1 MRSTWLALFSCFSLA
16 LAPMAVAHAED
27 RDVIAFGGDA
37 YVPAGQIVD
46 DVAAFGG
53 TVRVDGEV
61 RGDVQ
66 AFGGDVLLGPTAI
79 VHGSVDAAGG
89 HIDIAPGA
97 RIAGAASAVPVAPE
111 TTVDG
116 PEHHEADGPV
126 RSLLLH
132 ALLFLFAL
140 LLSGAVPER
149 MGAMHV
155 AIVKEP
161 LRTAGVGL
169 LGYAGAVLA
178 LVALVITIVGIPLA
192 LALGI
197 LVPVAT
203 YIGLAAAATVI
214 GAALPVERL
223 RGRPVMQILAGVSCL
238 FVASLVP
245 GLGLVAIAVA
255 ACLGLGALVR
265 TRFRAAPPTEL
276 LVSEG
281 PYRTQPG

>member
-1 MRSTWLALFSCFSLA
+1 MRWIAPVLCSCLFVLASA
-16 LAPMAVAHAED
+16 GIARAED
-27 RDVIAFGGDA
+27 RDVVAFGGDA
-37 YVPAGQIVD
+37 YVPAGTLVD
-46 DVAAFGG
+46 DVTAFGG
-53 TVRVDGEV
+53 SARIDGEV

-66 AFGGDVLLGPTAI
+66 SFGGDVLLGPTAV

-97 RIAGAASAVPVAPE
+97 RIAGAASAVPAA
-111 TTVDG
+111 
-116 PEHHEADGPV
+116 PEHHDHHDAGGPA

-155 AIVKEP
+155 AIVREP

-169 LGYAGAVLA
+169 LGYAGA
-178 LVALVITIVGIPLA
+178 LVALIALVVTIIGIPLA

-203 YIGLAAAATVI
+203 YVGLAAAATVI
-214 GAALPVERL
+214 GAALPIERL
-223 RGRPVMQILAGVSCL
+223 HGRPVLQILAGVSCL

-245 GLGLVAIAVA
+245 GLGLVAIAAA
-255 ACLGLGALVR
+255 ACIGLGALVR
-265 TRFRAAPPTEL
+265 TRFRAAPPAEL
-276 LVSEG
+276 LVGEG
-281 PYRTQPG
+281 PYRSA

>member
-1 MRSTWLALFSCFSLA
+1 MRSIAPVLLSCLVV
-16 LAPMAVAHAED
+16 LAPLAVAHAED
-27 RDVIAFGGDA
+27 RDVVAFGGDA
-37 YVPAGQIVD
+37 YVPVGQVVD

-66 AFGGDVLLGPTAI
+66 AFGGDVLLGPTAV

-97 RIAGAASAVPVAPE
+97 RIAGAASAVPVASPNAE
-111 TTVDG
+111 GHED
-116 PEHHEADGPV
+116 HEADGPV

-155 AIVKEP
+155 AIVKDP

-169 LGYAGAVLA
+169 LGYAGALVA
-178 LVALVITIVGIPLA
+178 LVALVITIIGIPLA

-203 YIGLAAAATVI
+203 YVGLAAAATVI

-223 RGRPVMQILAGVSCL
+223 RGRPVLQILAGVSCL

-265 TRFRAAPPTEL
+265 TRFRAAPPAEL
-276 LVSEG
+276 ITGDG
-281 PYRTQPG
+281 PYRAQAV

>member
-1 MRSTWLALFSCFSLA
+1 MRSIQIALFSCFLA
-16 LAPMAVAHAED
+16 LSPTLAHAED
-27 RDVIAFGGDA
+27 RDLVAFGGDV
-37 YVPAGQIVD
+37 YVPAGQVVD
-46 DVAAFGG
+46 SVSAFGG
-53 TVRVDGEV
+53 AVRIDGEV
-61 RGDVQ
+61 LGDVA
-66 AFGGDVLLGPTAI
+66 AFGGDVLLGPTAL

-97 RIAGAASAVPVAPE
+97 RIAGAASAVPVTPTAPPE
-111 TTVDG
+111 EHDAGG
-116 PEHHEADGPV
+116 PA

-132 ALLFLFAL
+132 ALLFLFTL

-161 LRTAGVGL
+161 LRTASVGL
-169 LGYAGAVLA
+169 LGYAGALVA

-192 LALGI
+192 LVLGI
-197 LVPVAT
+197 LVPIAT
-203 YIGLAAAATVI
+203 YVGLAAAATVI

-245 GLGLVAIAVA
+245 GLGAIAIAVA

-265 TRFRAAPPTEL
+265 TRFRAAPPAEL
-276 LVSEG
+276 FSGDG
-281 PYRTQPG
+281 PYRTQTA

>member
-1 MRSTWLALFSCFSLA
+1 MRSIGLALFSCLLG
-16 LAPMAVAHAED
+16 LAPLAVAQAED
-27 RDVIAFGGDA
+27 RDVVAFGGDA
-37 YVPAGQIVD
+37 YVPAGQVVD

-66 AFGGDVLLGPTAI
+66 AFGGDVLLGPTAV

-97 RIAGAASAVPVAPE
+97 RIAGAANAVPVTPDPV
-111 TTVDG
+111 TVRGEED
-116 PEHHEADGPV
+116 HEAGPA

-149 MGAMHV
+149 MGAMHL
-155 AIVKEP
+155 AIVKDP

-169 LGYAGAVLA
+169 LGYAGAVVA

-203 YIGLAAAATVI
+203 YIGLAAAATVL

-223 RGRPVMQILAGVSCL
+223 RGRPVLQILAGVSCL

-245 GLGLVAIAVA
+245 GLGAIAIAVA

-265 TRFRAAPPTEL
+265 TRFRASPPAEL
-276 LVSEG
+276 TGEG
-281 PYRTQPG
+281 PYRTQPA